1 MTERSSEIRRSG
13 EGDRASGGEGA
24 GRAGGAERS
33 GARRRGVSD
42 ELAANMRQ
50 GWADTERHDIEPSR
64 RPPTPP
70 AGARR
75 SPPASR
81 ASAW

>member
-1 MTERSSEIRRSG
+1 MTERSSEIRQSG
-13 EGDRASGGEGA
+13 EGVRASGGEGA

-50 GWADTERHDIEPSR
+50 GWADTERHDIEPLPQAAATTPASR
-64 RPPTPP
+64 RPCGT
-70 AGARR
+70 R
-75 SPPASR
+75 
-81 ASAW
+81 